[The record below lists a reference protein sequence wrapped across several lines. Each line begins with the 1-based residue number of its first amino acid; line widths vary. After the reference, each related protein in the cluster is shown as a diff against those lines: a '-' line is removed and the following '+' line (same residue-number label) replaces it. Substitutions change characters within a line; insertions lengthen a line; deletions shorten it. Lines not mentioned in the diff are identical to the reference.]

1 MGLNNLNCSAIDYM
15 LETIFV
21 CSLLFYNCN
30 LKKIDISGS
39 FNLLRISENKNK
51 YVYSIKLNPLIH
63 TIITL
68 YTIFSFI
75 WSRKTNIQSAGN

>member
-1 MGLNNLNCSAIDYM
+1 MGLNNYNCFAIDYM

-21 CSLLFYNCN
+21 YSLLFYICN

-51 YVYSIKLNPLIH
+51 HVSSINLNYIM
-63 TIITL
+63 
-68 YTIFSFI
+68 
-75 WSRKTNIQSAGN
+75 KNI